1 MTGRRRRRPAHSA
14 TGRRSRLLG
23 QRRAVPRQA
32 AWPPAQMG
40 AGRPWVA
47 RPCRLR
53 TSRARR
59 PGAAVAGRRRPQT
72 VLTVA
77 IRLGAR
83 SRRSRL
89 LGLHPSDDQYQSDQT
104 PARHPSGPASDP
116 GDLRYSWTW
125 KCPTQ
130 RRVRVHVESPPQPA
144 TAPGSPRPSTGAK
157 QPRWFTPEGD
167 SGAPRMHSDMP
178 IAPGERPCWSTAN
191 RRECLDPQGDDT
203 THRVGVDSRLVQQ

>member
-59 PGAAVAGRRRPQT
+59 PGAAVAGRRRSQT

-130 RRVRVHVESPPQPA
+130 RRVRVHVESPRSRPPPPAHLDRPRVRSSRGGLHPKVTAALPACTPTCRSPQA
-144 TAPGSPRPSTGAK
+144 RGLA
-157 QPRWFTPEGD
+157 
-167 SGAPRMHSDMP
+167 GAPLTAANVSIRRVMTRR
-178 IAPGERPCWSTAN
+178 IAS
-191 RRECLDPQGDDT
+191 
-203 THRVGVDSRLVQQ
+203 V